1 MNLKIVSILA
11 ATCLCAAFCVSCGP
25 PVTNINVGCSAADL
39 IHAINTANNS
49 PSTATTI
56 HLASECVYEFTD
68 IETTDTSMYPAG
80 VALPEIISPI
90 TIDGQSATIRR
101 SAAPGTPEFRLFLVG
116 STGDLTINQIF
127 LQGGKVNESNS
138 YGGAILNYGE
148 LSLSTCDVNEN
159 MAYRGG
165 AIYNAGN
172 FDTLW
177 TVYYD
182 NYAEFAGGA
191 IQNSGETLL
200 DRCIF
205 YNNESHY
212 GGAFANHTGHTQV
225 NGSHFSDN
233 SAVASFG
240 MGGAICNS
248 STMMGTPD
256 VGQMHVDNSTFDN
269 NEAYQ
274 GGAVANMNYSEI
286 LFRECS
292 FDGNSAS
299 YAGALYNEE
308 EMNITR
314 SSITNNT
321 ATQYGGAIFFNDS
334 NASFGMAIGNTT
346 FSGNQVTLGPA
357 NSGSAI
363 YQSNG
368 GLGLR
373 YVTISENSGAIALI
387 KEGGST
393 SITSSIIALN
403 PAGDCGGSA
412 LSSSTDTLGEANLDS
427 DGSCP
432 GFTLTGDPLLD
443 PLANNGGETLTHAL
457 QNGSPAIDAATE
469 AEITID
475 QILQTRP
482 AGAANDLG
490 AFEVQELII
499 GPIITA
505 IPALDSTIPVPEEP
519 HKKPDYYWEFEGFV
533 CSDMGLTEFYIKTSA
548 PQKLFSMKVSDKNV
562 SCYQQTYDTERYWCH
577 VEKQPIGW
585 NTLAEI
591 SFCVESDCTVIN
603 RTTLS
608 ESKCTSPDAPS
619 QPEVFV
625 CNTFKTIEDCKAA
638 PGCIWKCSNTA
649 TAQLCQCEN
658 K

>member
-1 MNLKIVSILA
+1 MNLKYFSAFA
-11 ATCLCAAFCVSCGP
+11 AICLYAAICVSCGP
-25 PVTNINVGCSAADL
+25 PVTNINVSCNTAEL
-39 IHAINTANNS
+39 IDAINTANDS

-56 HLASECVYEFTD
+56 HLTSECVYEFSN

-101 SAAPGTPEFRLFLVG
+101 SAAADTPEFRLFMVD
-116 STGDLTINQIF
+116 TAGDLTINQIF
-127 LQGGKVNESNS
+127 LQGGKVDESNA
-138 YGGAILNYGE
+138 YGGAILNYGD
-148 LSLSTCDVNEN
+148 LTISTCDINDN
-159 MAYRGG
+159 LAYRGG
-165 AIYNAGN
+165 AIYNDGN

-191 IQNSGETLL
+191 IHNSGQAEI
-200 DRCIF
+200 DRSIF
-205 YNNESHY
+205 NNNESHY
-212 GGAFANHTGHTQV
+212 GGALANHAGSTQIDS
-225 NGSHFSDN
+225 SHFTDN

-240 MGGAICNS
+240 MGGAISNT
-248 STMMGTPD
+248 STIIGTPD

-292 FDGNSAS
+292 FNGNSAS

-314 SSITNNT
+314 CSITNNT
-321 ATQYGGAIFFNDS
+321 AIQFGGGIFFHDT

-346 FSGNQVTLGPA
+346 FSGNQVSMGIA

-363 YQSNG
+363 YQSDG

-373 YVTISENSGAIALI
+373 YVTIANNSGAIAMV

-393 SITSSIIALN
+393 SITSSIIAEN
-403 PAGDCGGSA
+403 PAGDCGGTA
-412 LSSSTDTLGEANLDS
+412 FHSSTDTLGEVNLDS

-432 GFTLTGDPLLD
+432 GFILTDNPLLE
-443 PLANNGGETLTHAL
+443 PLADNGGETLTHSL
-457 QNGSPAIDAATE
+457 QSGSPAIDAATE
-469 AEITID
+469 SGVTID

-482 AGAANDLG
+482 AGIANDLG
-490 AFEVQELII
+490 AFEVQELMT
-499 GPIITA
+499 GPIITV
-505 IPALDSTIPVPEEP
+505 IPTIIITAPIPEEP
-519 HKKPDYYWEFEGFV
+519 HKEPDYYWWFEGFV
-533 CSDMGLTEFYIKTSA
+533 CSDMGLTEFYMKTSA
-548 PQKLFSMKVSDKNV
+548 LPEHFLMTVNGKNV
-562 SCYQQTYDTERYWCH
+562 GCYQQSYDAERYWCH
-577 VEKQPIGW
+577 VERQPVGW
-585 NTLAEI
+585 STPAEI
-591 SFCVESDCTVIN
+591 SFCVDGDCTVIN
-603 RTTLS
+603 RTTLA
-608 ESKCTSPDAPS
+608 ESKCTSPDAPNE
-619 QPEVFV
+619 PEIVV
-625 CNTFKTIEDCKAA
+625 CSTFTTIEDCKAA
-638 PGCIWKCSNTA
+638 PGCSWNCADTTTA
-649 TAQLCQCEN
+649 LLCQCEN